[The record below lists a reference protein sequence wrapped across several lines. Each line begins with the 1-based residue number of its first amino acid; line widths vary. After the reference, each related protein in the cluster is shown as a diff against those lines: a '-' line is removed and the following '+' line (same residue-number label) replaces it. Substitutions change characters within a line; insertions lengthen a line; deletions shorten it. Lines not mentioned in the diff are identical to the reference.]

1 MLIDYNN
8 PDPLYKQIVKDLT
21 EQVQEKNLHPH
32 QQIPSQR
39 ELSEYYQVSM
49 ITVKKAIS
57 ELINQGILYSRVG
70 KGTYVAKPPQGL
82 EVQNQ
87 QTIGLVLTSLK
98 SPYFSM
104 IAHEVERKA
113 SEEGYTIL
121 LANSSGKPEK
131 EKQQLRRFLEMGV
144 NGLIVV
150 SMTRD
155 YSDDNIFHDLHDEKV
170 PYVVVSYVNDP
181 AIYHVGTAHEEGA
194 FLATEHLIKQGFES
208 IGYISGE
215 YGNILGDVREAGF
228 RRAMMQYKMDIR
240 EEFIFHLPLEGEWND
255 FQSGYIIAR
264 DFLNMKQRPRAIF
277 AYNDL
282 AALGFQEAIAEHG
295 LTVPGD
301 VALVGFDDIDRAQ
314 YASVPLTTIRQPV
327 PEICNVAVDKL
338 LSQIHH
344 EPVETQSIL
353 QPELIV
359 RKSSGTLSRNNGNYT
374 TVPEHLKI
382 YK

>member
-8 PDPLYKQIVKDLT
+8 PEPLYKQIAKDITRQVKQKKLLPD
-21 EQVQEKNLHPH
+21 

-39 ELSEYYQVSM
+39 ELTEFYDVSL

-70 KGTYVAKPPQGL
+70 KGTYVAKQPNGSKFH
-82 EVQNQ
+82 NQ
-87 QTIGLVLTSLK
+87 RTIGLVLTSLK

-104 IAHEVERKA
+104 IAHEVELRA
-113 SEEGYTIL
+113 SEAGYTIL
-121 LANSSGKPEK
+121 LANSAGKQDK
-131 EKQQLRRFLEMGV
+131 EEQQLRRFIDMGV
-144 NGLIVV
+144 DGLIVV

-155 YSDDNIFHDLHDEKV
+155 YRDDNIFHELHNENV

-181 AIYHVGTAHEEGA
+181 NIYHVGTAHEKGA
-194 FLATEHLIKQGFES
+194 YLATKHLIQQGFDT

-215 YGNILGDVREAGF
+215 YGNILGDVRENGF
-228 RRAMMQYKMDIR
+228 RRAMIHYKR
-240 EEFIFHLPLEGEWND
+240 EINEDFIFHLPLEGEWND

-282 AALGFQEAIAEHG
+282 SALGFQEAITEHG
-295 LTVPGD
+295 LSVPED
-301 VALVGFDDIDRAQ
+301 VALVGFDDIDRAR
-314 YASVPLTTIRQPV
+314 YASVPLTTVRQPV
-327 PEICNVAVDKL
+327 PEICNVAVDIL
-338 LSQIHH
+338 IHQMH
-344 EPVETQSIL
+344 REPVQTHSIL
-353 QPELIV
+353 EPELVV